1 MKTFIK
7 ASVMI
12 AAFCISNNIEA
23 QTTLGVIQNQIPRD
37 KTGINQFDVKKDN
50 VEFKGLSID
59 LGAAFALQF
68 QGLNSFNDQ
77 NASSSTTILTS
88 SGPATATVA
97 NYRLNNLANNLN
109 LPTANMT
116 IGAQLFD
123 GVRVNLD
130 LYLASRH
137 HNETWV
143 KGGYFQIDKLDFIKK
158 DFLADVMKYTT
169 IKIGQME
176 NNYGDAHFRRSD
188 NGNALMNP
196 FIESN
201 IMDSFTTEPGIEIY
215 YNRSG
220 LVSMIGMT
228 NSKLNQN
235 VGEFIPGTASVTAP
249 DQNTTVSPT
258 FLAKLGFDKQIDKD
272 LRVRLTGSLYHC
284 ANTSGN
290 LYSSDR
296 AGSRYYYVM
305 SHAAFTNSALIN
317 PGVPATVAKPNVI
330 LPNANGTVTNNMTT
344 DLAGNPTTGRFNPGF
359 GNWSTNIMVN
369 PFVKFKGLELFGTLE
384 FASGGDSKGVDQK
397 RTVNQYTGDV
407 VYRFGANEKFYV
419 GARYGTVS
427 GKLANADAKAVSINR
442 VESSLGWFMTKN
454 VLAKVAYANQNYKDF
469 AQFDSKGTPNDL
481 FGGKFEGL
489 MFEAVITF

>member
-1 MKTFIK
+1 MKK
-7 ASVMI
+7 
-12 AAFCISNNIEA
+12 
-23 QTTLGVIQNQIPRD
+23 RD
-37 KTGINQFDVKKDN
+37 QTGINQFDVKKDT

-68 QGLNSFNDQ
+68 QAINSFNDQ
-77 NASSSTTILTS
+77 KNLPGTIV
-88 SGPATATVA
+88 G
-97 NYRLNNLANNLN
+97 YRLNNLSNNLN

-130 LYLASRH
+130 LYLAARH

-188 NGNALMNP
+188 NGSSLMNP

-201 IMDSFTTEPGIEIY
+201 IMDSFTTEPGIEVY

-220 LVSMIGMT
+220 LVSMIGLT

-235 VGEFIPGTASVTAP
+235 VGEFIPANATVAAP
-249 DQNTTVSPT
+249 NPNTVVSPT
-258 FLAKLGFDKQIDKD
+258 ILAKLGFDKQIDKD
-272 LRVRLTGSLYHC
+272 LRVRLTGSLYHS
-284 ANTSGN
+284 ANISGN
-290 LYSSDR
+290 LYSSER

-305 SHAAFTNSALIN
+305 SHAAYTN
-317 PGVPATVAKPNVI
+317 
-330 LPNANGTVTNNMTT
+330 NGTAVTNNMTT
-344 DLAGNPTTGRFNPGF
+344 DLAANPTTGRFNPGF
-359 GNWSTNIMVN
+359 GNWSTNIMIN
-369 PFVKFKGLELFGTLE
+369 PFVKYQGLELFGTIE
-384 FASGGDSKGVDQK
+384 FASGGDKKGVDAK

-407 VYRFGANEKFYV
+407 VYRFGDNEKFYA

-427 GKLANADAKAVSINR
+427 GKLANADAKAITINR
-442 VESSLGWFMTKN
+442 VEASLGWFMTKN
-454 VLAKVAYANQNYKDF
+454 IVSKLAYINQNYNDY
-469 AQFDSKGTPNDL
+469 AQFTGTTPNDL
-481 FGGKFEGL
+481 YGGSFKGL